1 MSDTRKRRHVGF
13 VLAVVLLASA
23 FRSILA
29 HPRLGLSP
37 QIQST
42 HECFLFARLGE
53 TTPDVSDAA
62 ECGLATAPA
71 STFKIPHALI
81 ALQTGVITT
90 DTVIKWDGT
99 PYEFDAWRRDHTLSS
114 AIKSS
119 VRPFFEQTAR
129 LIGSQRM
136 HEGLSSLAYAADT
149 FDGNIPAFWVTG
161 DLVVSPM
168 EQFTFLQR
176 FFAGTLPLEV
186 RHMSAV
192 KEAMRMP
199 PGQILLG
206 AGPRS
211 FALRW
216 PKDTIVRAKTGNTTV
231 KGERVS
237 WLMGAL
243 ESNGVQYVFVARA
256 RSKAGLENT
265 AGAEVARRGLNAH
278 VPKDR

>member
-1 MSDTRKRRHVGF
+1 MAQRWKRRRLGF
-13 VLAVVLLASA
+13 ALAVVLLESAS
-23 FRSILA
+23 
-29 HPRLGLSP
+29 RLCLSAA
-37 QIQST
+37 IRANQSPD
-42 HECFLFARLGE
+42 ECFVFARLGE
-53 TTPDVSDAA
+53 PKPEVSDAA

-90 DTVIKWDGT
+90 DTVITWDGIA
-99 PYEFDAWRRDHTLSS
+99 YEFDSWRRDHTLSS
-114 AIKSS
+114 AIKAS

-129 LIGSQRM
+129 LIGSRRM
-136 HEGLSSLAYAADT
+136 HDGLSSLGYAADP
-149 FDGNIPAFWVTG
+149 FDGDIPSFWVTG
-161 DLVVSPM
+161 DLVVSPI
-168 EQFTFLQR
+168 EQFRLLQR
-176 FFAGTLPLEV
+176 LFAGRLPIDE
-186 RHMSAV
+186 RHMLAV

-199 PGQILLG
+199 SGQILLG

-243 ESNGVQYVFVARA
+243 ESQGVQYIFVARA
-256 RSKAGLENT
+256 RSKGGLENN
-265 AGAEVARRGLNAH
+265 AGAEVARRGLDAH
-278 VPKDR
+278 VPKPR

>member
-1 MSDTRKRRHVGF
+1 MTRPSRHHPGLL
-13 VLAVVLLASA
+13 LAVVLLAST
-23 FRSILA
+23 S
-29 HPRLGLSP
+29 RLGLSASIRANP
-37 QIQST
+37 QST

-53 TTPDVSDAA
+53 TKPDVSDAA

-99 PYEFDAWRRDHTLSS
+99 GYEFESWRRDHTLSS
-114 AIKSS
+114 AIKAS

-129 LIGSQRM
+129 LIGPQRM
-136 HEGLSSLAYAADT
+136 HDGLSSLGYAADA
-149 FDGNIPAFWVTG
+149 FDGNASAFWVTG

-168 EQFTFLQR
+168 EQFGFLQR
-176 FFAGTLPLEV
+176 FFAGTLPIEG
-186 RHMSAV
+186 RHLSAV

-211 FALRW
+211 FELRW

-243 ESNGVQYVFVARA
+243 ESRGVEYVFVARA
-256 RSKAGLENT
+256 RSKSGLENN
-265 AGAEVARRGLNAH
+265 AGAEVARRGLNAR
-278 VPKDR
+278 VPTEDR